1 MELRIQLMLIR
12 ISKNAKM
19 WMKIKLLIKMINKIL
34 KVYLYKSE
42 NVELKKL

>member
-1 MELRIQLMLIR
+1 MELRTQLMLIR

-19 WMKIKLLIKMINKIL
+19 WMKIKLLINMINEIL

-42 NVELKKL
+42 NVE